1 MANIDSEALNAI
13 RDYEAVMKA
22 KKMNSSS
29 SFDDINFS
37 RPSTSNENGHVQNYQ
52 SSQVASAA
60 SSLHERYYSQKS

>member
-29 SFDDINFS
+29 SFDNINFS
-37 RPSTSNENGHVQNYQ
+37 RPSTSNENGLVQN
-52 SSQVASAA
+52 
-60 SSLHERYYSQKS
+60 